1 MNIKSRPVNADDP
14 VIQASVEEL
23 RGVISKHFPTA
34 QFQVYEGDD
43 PHGIYLEATVD
54 LEDTDEVMDVIVDR
68 LVEMDVEGIPVYV
81 SLLRTPEREQAV
93 RRQLQEQRLHPYGQ

>member
-81 SLLRTPEREQAV
+81 SLLRTAEREQAV